1 MPEKKRGEIII
12 RGKKV
17 TLRDLNE
24 RDIASLWYW
33 HYECSNPEWVRWYT
47 PYKPIEKSTRDEFYT
62 EQKWEIEEALKK
74 QVPTK
79 LAIEVDGK
87 FIGFVRRYWIDK
99 NTNWLNIGICIYDPD
114 YWSGGYGT
122 EAFRL
127 WMRFLFDHMDIV
139 RLGIATWSG
148 NERMINLAKKLGM
161 KHEGTIRK
169 ARLVDGQYYDSIN
182 MGILREEWEQVERG
196 QYKESMGS

>member
-1 MPEKKRGEIII
+1 MPEKKRDEIFI
-12 RGKKV
+12 RGRKV
-17 TLRDLNE
+17 TLRDFNE
-24 RDIASLWYW
+24 TDISSLWYW
-33 HYECSNPEWVRWYT
+33 HYECVDPEWVRWYT

-62 EQKWEIEEALKK
+62 EQQWEIEEASKK

-99 NTNWLNIGICIYDPD
+99 NTNWLNIGICIYVPD

-139 RLGIATWSG
+139 RLGIAIWSG

-161 KHEGTIRK
+161 KHEGSIRK

-182 MGILREEWEQVERG
+182 MGILREEWEQVERNI
-196 QYKESMGS
+196 QKETVGG